1 MASNKELTEQLA
13 QHLDKHAPQWI
24 DLRRAFHRRPEVSY
38 QEFETT
44 QGIVELLTQWGWH
57 VERPLETGCVATWGD
72 PDDWKPD
79 ISTPDTNSAEAKTIA
94 IRADIDALPMQE
106 EGEAKQGFFSEYPGV
121 AHCCGHD
128 AHTTILLGVAQTL
141 AAIYQ
146 SKHLDPASPR
156 VVLVFQPGEETTPGG
171 ARLLMEEGTLQRIG
185 VHEIVALHTAPF
197 LPTGTVALNEGML
210 MARPDEFELTLQG
223 KGGHAGSPHECI
235 DPIVMASNVVSQFQT
250 IASRQNHP
258 ADPVVVTVGS
268 LHAGHTYNV
277 IPETAEL
284 KGTVRTFSAEQATLV
299 ESAMRRIAEGV
310 ASSYGGQASFTYRQG
325 YPAVINHPEP
335 IKHLRQAALE
345 ASLKTQSLD
354 KPLMAGEDFS
364 FYQQSIPGAL
374 MLLGS
379 GNDDPAVDS
388 QYMWHHPKYNV
399 DEASIV
405 HGVALFIHYL
415 KAHG

>member
-1 MASNKELTEQLA
+1 MASKQEFTAQLSQYLVEHQPEWVEIRREL
-13 QHLDKHAPQWI
+13 
-24 DLRRAFHRRPEVSY
+24 HRHPEVSY
-38 QEFETT
+38 QEFNTT
-44 QGIVELLTQWGWH
+44 QTIVKLLAEWGWH

-72 PDDWKPD
+72 PKKWSSDPRTSD
-79 ISTPDTNSAEAKTIA
+79 AKKIA

-106 EGEAKQGFFSEYPGV
+106 EGEAKQDFLSEHPGV

-141 AAIYQ
+141 ASLYS
-146 SKHLDPASPR
+146 SKHLDPSAPH
-156 VVLVFQPGEETTPGG
+156 VILVFQPGEETTPGG
-171 ARLLMEEGTLQRIG
+171 ARLMMEEGTLQRLG
-185 VHEIVALHTAPF
+185 VDEIVALHTAPF
-197 LPTGTVALNEGML
+197 LTTGTVALKEGML
-210 MARPDEFELTLQG
+210 MARPDEFELTLHG

-235 DPIVMASNVVSQFQT
+235 DPIVMASDVVSQFQT

-284 KGTVRTFSAEQATLV
+284 KGTVRTFTEEQATLV
-299 ESAMRRIAEGV
+299 ESAMKRIAEGV
-310 ASSYGGQASFTYRQG
+310 ASSYGGKATFTYRQG
-325 YPAVINHPEP
+325 YPAVINHPDP
-335 IKHLRQAALE
+335 TQHLHQAATS
-345 ASLKTQSLD
+345 ASLEIQSLD

-374 MLLGS
+374 LLLGS
-379 GNDDPAVDS
+379 GNADPSVDS
-388 QYMWHHPKYNV
+388 QYMWHHPRYNV
-399 DEASIV
+399 DEAAIP

-415 KAHG
+415 ESLG

>member
-1 MASNKELTEQLA
+1 MASHKELTAHIA
-13 QHLDKHAPQWI
+13 QHLFDHESEWI
-24 DLRRAFHRRPEVSY
+24 EMRRGFHRRPEVSY

-44 QGIVELLTQWGWH
+44 QTIIDLLTQWGWH
-57 VERPLETGCVATWGD
+57 VERPLETGCVATWGN
-72 PDDWKPD
+72 PSEWA
-79 ISTPDTNSAEAKTIA
+79 SDTKKIA

-106 EGEAKQGFFSEYPGV
+106 EGMAKQAFLSEHTGV

-141 AAIYQ
+141 AALY
-146 SKHLDPASPR
+146 SSTHLDPAAPH

-171 ARLLMEEGTLQRIG
+171 ARLLMEEGTLQRLG
-185 VHEIVALHTAPF
+185 VKEIVALHTAPF
-197 LPTGTVALNEGML
+197 LHTGTIALKEGML
-210 MARPDEFELTLQG
+210 MARPDEFELTLHG

-235 DPIVMASNVVSQFQT
+235 DPIVMASDVVSQFQT

-284 KGTVRTFSAEQATLV
+284 KGTVRTFSAEQAALV
-299 ESAMRRIAEGV
+299 EAAMRRITDGV
-310 ASSYGGQASFTYRQG
+310 AASYGGQATFTYRQG
-325 YPAVINHPEP
+325 YPAVINHPDP
-335 IKHLRQAALE
+335 TNHLQQAAT
-345 ASLKTQSLD
+345 ASSLNIKSLD

-374 MLLGS
+374 VFLGS
-379 GNDDPAVDS
+379 GNADPSIDS
-388 QYMWHHPKYNV
+388 QHMWHHPKYNV
-399 DEASIV
+399 DEAAIP
-405 HGVALFIHYL
+405 HGVALSIHYL
-415 KAHG
+415 VTHSTFGAK